1 VEGYASLQRGLLD
14 AWHANSWG
22 SAQDHVVVVLPSF
35 SLGATILSHYQARL
49 GPLEHRFLVAS
60 LMLRSI
66 PGADLVLVTCADPG
80 DEVIDYYARLAFPDN
95 PERLKE
101 RLHLL
106 VVPDN
111 SARGIS
117 AKLLDRPDLIERL
130 RAEIDGRLAF
140 IEAWNV
146 TDDEVA
152 VALALGI
159 PVNGTSPV
167 LWPLG
172 FKSAGRRL
180 FREAGVPT
188 PAGCEGV
195 HDAEEVAAA
204 IETIR
209 RSRPRLSQ
217 VVVKQDN
224 SGAGDGNW
232 IVPTSS
238 SGRRIPRQRLIQECL
253 RDAPD
258 WFAQDLTA
266 GGIVEEMVRGAEVS
280 SPSAQIDIGAD
291 GSVRVLSTHEQ
302 VLGGDNGQ
310 VFVGCRFPADPA
322 YAGRLAARARSV
334 GGVLAGHGV
343 LGRVAVDFVCVRRR
357 GSWDVLALEI
367 NLRRGGTTH
376 PYTVLRHLVPGSYDE
391 QTGRWVAEDGTS
403 RCYRAD
409 DNLQHADWPG
419 MSPSTAIQAVEDAG
433 LGFDNAT
440 GTGVVLH
447 MLSGLSVDGRI
458 GLTAIG
464 RITAEADALHAAVEP
479 ALLRAARSFRTKG
492 LPGPPR
498 GSTSVRNGPVQ
509 GAAQQ
514 HHARADSR

>member
-1 VEGYASLQRGLLD
+1 MEEFDTFQRGLLD
-14 AWHANSWG
+14 AWRANAWG
-22 SAQDHVVVVLPSF
+22 SEEEHVVVLLPSF
-35 SLGATILSHYQARL
+35 SLGPTILSHYQARL
-49 GPLEHRFLVAS
+49 GPLEHRYLVAS

-66 PGADLVLVTCADPG
+66 PGADLVLVTCAEPG

-95 PERLKE
+95 PQRLNQH
-101 RLHLL
+101 LHVL
-106 VVPDN
+106 VVPDS

-130 RAEIDGRLAF
+130 RAQIGGRPALL
-140 IEAWNV
+140 EAWNV

-152 VALALGI
+152 VGLALGV
-159 PVNGTSPV
+159 PVNGTSPA

-188 PAGCEGV
+188 PAGCEEV

-204 IETIR
+204 IATIR
-209 RSRPRLSQ
+209 RRRPRLSE

-232 IVPTSS
+232 VVPTNS
-238 SGRRIPRQRLIQECL
+238 SGRRIPRQRLTQECFSG
-253 RDAPD
+253 APD
-258 WFAQDLTA
+258 WFAQDLTE
-266 GGIVEEMVRGAEVS
+266 GGIVEEMVRGTAVT

-322 YAGRLAARARSV
+322 YAGTLAAHARSV
-334 GGVLAGHGV
+334 GDLLAGHGV

-376 PYTVLRHLVPGSYDE
+376 PYTVLRHLVPGSYHE
-391 QTGRWVAEDGTS
+391 KAGRWVAEDGTS

-409 DNLQHADWPG
+409 DSLQHADWLG
-419 MSPSTAIQAVEDAG
+419 MSRSTAIQAVEDAG
-433 LGFDNAT
+433 LGFDSST

-447 MLSGLSVDGRI
+447 MLSGLAVDGRI

-464 RITAEADALHAAVEP
+464 RTPDEAALLHAGVEQ
-479 ALLRAARSFRTKG
+479 AITTRAAS
-492 LPGPPR
+492 PR
-498 GSTSVRNGPVQ
+498 GPARRRAVAARTS
-509 GAAQQ
+509 
-514 HHARADSR
+514 

>member
-1 VEGYASLQRGLLD
+1 MEGFASLQRGLLE

-22 SAQDHVVVVLPSF
+22 SDEDHVVVLLPSF
-35 SLGATILSHYQARL
+35 SLGPTILSHYQARL
-49 GPLEHRFLVAS
+49 GPLEHRYLVAS

-80 DEVIDYYARLAFPDN
+80 DEAIDYYSRLAFPDN

-101 RLHLL
+101 RLHVL
-106 VVPDN
+106 VVPDT
-111 SARGIS
+111 SARGVS
-117 AKLLDRPDLIERL
+117 AKVLDRPDLIQRL
-130 RAEIDGRLAF
+130 RAQIDGRPALL
-140 IEAWNV
+140 EAWNV

-152 VALALGI
+152 VALALGV
-159 PVNGTSPV
+159 PVNGTSPA

-188 PAGCEGV
+188 PTGCEGV

-209 RSRPRLSQ
+209 RSRPRLSE

-238 SGRRIPRQRLIQECL
+238 SGRRIPRQRLSQECF

-266 GGIVEEMVRGAEVS
+266 GGIVEEMVQGSAVT

-291 GSVRVLSTHEQ
+291 GSVRVLATHEQ

-322 YAGRLAARARSV
+322 YAGLLAAHARSV
-334 GGVLAGHGV
+334 GDLLAGHGV

-357 GSWDVLALEI
+357 GVWDVLALEI

-376 PYTVLRHLVPGSYDE
+376 PYTVLRHLVPGRYDE
-391 QTGRWVAEDGTS
+391 QTGCWVAEDGTS
-403 RCYRAD
+403 RYYRAD
-409 DNLQHADWPG
+409 DNLQHADWLG
-419 MSPSTAIQAVEDAG
+419 MSPSAAIQAVEDAG
-433 LGFDNAT
+433 LSFDNAT
-440 GTGVVLH
+440 GSGVVLH
-447 MLSGLSVDGRI
+447 MLSGLAVDGRM

-464 RITAEADALHAAVEP
+464 RTPDEAAMLHTGVEHEITKRAGPRRGPVRRRAAAV
-479 ALLRAARSFRTKG
+479 RT
-492 LPGPPR
+492 
-498 GSTSVRNGPVQ
+498 S
-509 GAAQQ
+509 
-514 HHARADSR
+514 

>member
-1 VEGYASLQRGLLD
+1 MEGFDTRQRGLLD
-14 AWHANSWG
+14 AWRANAWG
-22 SAQDHVVVVLPSF
+22 SEEDHVVVLLPSF
-35 SLGATILSHYQARL
+35 SLGPTILSHYRARL
-49 GPLEHRFLVAS
+49 GPLEHRYLVAA

-66 PGADLVLVTCADPG
+66 PGADLFLVTCAEPG

-95 PERLKE
+95 PQRLKQ
-101 RLHLL
+101 RLHVL
-106 VVPDN
+106 VVPDS

-117 AKLLDRPDLIERL
+117 AKLLDRPDLIEHL
-130 RAEIDGRLAF
+130 RARIGGRPALL
-140 IEAWNV
+140 EAWNV

-152 VALALGI
+152 VGLALGV
-159 PVNGTSPV
+159 PVNGTSPA

-188 PAGCEGV
+188 PAGCEEV

-204 IETIR
+204 IATIR
-209 RSRPRLSQ
+209 RSRPRLSE

-232 IVPTSS
+232 VVPTNS
-238 SGRRIPRQRLIQECL
+238 SGRRIPLQSLSRECL
-253 RDAPD
+253 RDAPE
-258 WFAQDLTA
+258 WFAQDLVS
-266 GGIVEEMVRGAEVS
+266 GGIVEEMVRGREVT

-291 GSVRVLSTHEQ
+291 GSVRVLATHEQ

-322 YAGRLAARARSV
+322 YAGVLASHARSV
-334 GGVLAGHGV
+334 GELLAGHGV
-343 LGRVAVDFVCVRRR
+343 LGRVAVDFVCVLRR
-357 GSWDVLALEI
+357 GSWAVFALEI

-391 QTGRWVAEDGTS
+391 KAGRWVAEDGTT

-409 DNLQHADWPG
+409 DSLQHADWLG
-419 MSPSTAIQAVEDAG
+419 MSRSTAIQAVEDAG

-447 MLSGLSVDGRI
+447 MLSGLAVDGRM

-464 RITAEADALHAAVEP
+464 RTPDEAALLHAAVGD
-479 ALLRAARSFRTKG
+479 ALQRAA
-492 LPGPPR
+492 L
-498 GSTSVRNGPVQ
+498 VR
-509 GAAQQ
+509 A
-514 HHARADSR
+514 

>member
-1 VEGYASLQRGLLD
+1 MGRMEEYDALQRGLLE
-14 AWHANSWG
+14 AWHANAWG
-22 SAQDHVVVVLPSF
+22 SEEDHVVVLLPSF
-35 SLGATILSHYQARL
+35 SLGPTILSHYQPRL
-49 GPLEHRFLVAS
+49 GPLEHRYLIAS

-80 DEVIDYYARLAFPDN
+80 QEAIDYYARLAFPDD
-95 PERLKE
+95 PRRLKQ
-101 RLHLL
+101 RLHVL
-106 VVPDN
+106 VIPDS
-111 SARGIS
+111 SARGVS

-130 RAEIDGRLAF
+130 RALIGARPAL

-152 VALALGI
+152 VGLALGV
-159 PVNGTSPV
+159 PVNGTSPA

-188 PAGCEGV
+188 PTGCEEV

-204 IETIR
+204 IATIR
-209 RSRPRLSQ
+209 RSRPRLAD

-232 IVPTSS
+232 VVRTSS
-238 SGRRIPRQRLIQECL
+238 SGRRIPRQRLSEECF

-258 WFAQDLTA
+258 WFAPDLVA
-266 GGIVEEMVRGAEVS
+266 GGIVEEMVRGRAVT

-291 GSVRVLSTHEQ
+291 GSVRVLATHEQ

-322 YAGRLAARARSV
+322 YAGTLAAHARSV
-334 GGVLAGHGV
+334 GGLLAGHGA
-343 LGRVAVDFVCVRRR
+343 LGRVAVDFVAVRRR
-357 GSWDVLALEI
+357 GNWDVLALEI

-376 PYTVLRHLVPGSYDE
+376 PYTALRHLVPGAYNE
-391 QTGRWVAEDGTS
+391 EAGCWVADDGSS

-409 DNLQHADWPG
+409 DNLQHPELLG
-419 MSPSTAIQAVEDAG
+419 MPSGLAISAVGEAG
-433 LGFDNAT
+433 LGFDHVT

-447 MLSGLSVDGRI
+447 MLSGLAVDGRI

-464 RITAEADALHAAVEP
+464 RTPADAEALHAAVEP
-479 ALLRAARSFRTKG
+479 ALVRAALTQPSFPTNG
-492 LPGPPR
+492 LPGASS
-498 GSTSVRNGPVQ
+498 GSTSVRN
-509 GAAQQ
+509 
-514 HHARADSR
+514 D